1 MKRNWGK
8 AAVAGLVGTAAM
20 TIVGLYVAPMMGMPA
35 MNPADML
42 AGQMGGNM
50 MAGWAGHLMIGVV
63 LAEIYAVVAPSLPGA
78 PALRGAL
85 FAVAPWLVAMVVMM
99 PMMGMGL
106 FGGAMAGAVGSL
118 LGHLVYGSIVG
129 AIYGDP
135 VAP

>member
-135 VAP
+135 VAA

>member
-129 AIYGDP
+129 AIYG
-135 VAP
+135 APAAA